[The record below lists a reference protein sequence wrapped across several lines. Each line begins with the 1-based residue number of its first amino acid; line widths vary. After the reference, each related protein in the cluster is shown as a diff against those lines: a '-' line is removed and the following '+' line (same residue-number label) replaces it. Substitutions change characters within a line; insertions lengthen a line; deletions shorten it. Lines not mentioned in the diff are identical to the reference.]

1 MKSKLLIISGIFFL
15 AALLSCE
22 QKMGEKEYFD
32 MAQQYMEQQNWDKA
46 AEYFEK
52 TYGEFPDGLFSSKSL
67 FMIGYINANHLKNF
81 DKARKFYQEFVDKY
95 PDHDLA
101 NDAKYEL
108 EHMGKSADE
117 LPFLKD
123 SNGTEG
129 ETTSQTVSEK

>member
-1 MKSKLLIISGIFFL
+1 MKSKFLIISGIFFL
-15 AALLSCE
+15 AALFSCE

-32 MAQQYMEQQNWDKA
+32 MAQQYMEQQNWEKA

-67 FMIGYINANHLKNF
+67 FMIGYINANHLKKF
-81 DKARKFYQEFVDKY
+81 DKARKFYQEFVEKY

-101 NDAKYEL
+101 NDARYEL

-123 SNGTEG
+123 SSGTEE